1 MITSLDSIR
10 QGQSFPPFSEMPR
23 LDRYRVN
30 KQLFDNK
37 PQAVWVDLV
46 RRLEGDQGASLLL
59 ALNYPQRISKLWAD
73 MLFGETPRITV
84 YPETPENNTDI
95 AQMLLASDFWNV
107 SYQVALDVSRYGTGI
122 YKLWVDGTPKFQAIP
137 PHMWFP
143 VVNPNDINSVYAHII
158 AWISKGGELYGYGS
172 DEVLLM
178 EIHTAGKIEYR
189 AHKMQGGFIGEDITE
204 LVFDK
209 REEETGVDIPLI
221 FPVHNINA
229 SDTPIG
235 QDDYEAIE
243 PILYELDQR
252 LSQISRILN
261 KHSDPH
267 MAGPETALE
276 QDEMGRYVFRGG
288 AKYFP
293 LEPGDP
299 IPQYI
304 TWDGQLR
311 AAFDEIQFLV
321 EQLFVISEVSPV
333 LFGITQGSLRT
344 GAGLRK
350 ELIAPISKS
359 NRLRMR
365 FDPVIRNMLLTA
377 GTLWKKDWKE
387 INISWQEG
395 LPVNDLEQAQIY
407 TMLYN
412 AGLVSQET
420 AVKKLF
426 ALDSQ
431 TLNEELSRINEN
443 ATIKNEK
450 TKTLIDNKYGVAA
463 ESSLNAIQG
472 DGTLNKEL

>member
-1 MITSLDSIR
+1 MLTSLDAIT
-10 QGQSFPPFSEMPR
+10 QGQSFPPFSEFPR
-23 LDRYRVN
+23 LDRYRTN
-30 KQLFDNK
+30 KMLFDNK
-37 PQAVWVDLV
+37 AQAVWVDWA
-46 RRLEGDQGASLLL
+46 RRLEGDQGISMMI
-59 ALNYPQRISKLWAD
+59 ALNYPQRLSKLWAD

-84 YPETPENNTDI
+84 YPETQENVTDMTR
-95 AQMLLASDFWNV
+95 MLLASDFWNV

-122 YKLWVDGTPKFQAIP
+122 YKLWLDGVPRFQAIP

-143 VVNPNDINSVYAHII
+143 IINPNNMHEVVAHVI
-158 AWISKGGELYGYGS
+158 AWLSKDTDNSG
-172 DEVLLM
+172 DNTLLM
-178 EIHTAGKIEYR
+178 EIHTAGKIEYK
-189 AHKMQGGFIGEDITE
+189 AFKMHSGIISEEITD
-204 LVFDK
+204 LVYDK
-209 REEETGVDIPLI
+209 REEETGVPIPLI

-243 PILYELDQR
+243 PILYELNQR

-293 LEPGDP
+293 LEAGDP
-299 IPQYI
+299 MPQYI
-304 TWDGQLR
+304 TWDGKLQ
-311 AAFDEIQFLV
+311 AAFDEIKFLV

-333 LFGITQGSLRT
+333 LFGLSEGSLRT
-344 GAGLRK
+344 GASLRK

-377 GTLWKKDWKE
+377 GALWNKKWDE
-387 INISWQEG
+387 INVSWQEG
-395 LPVNDLEQAQIY
+395 LPINDLEQAQIY
-407 TMLYN
+407 TMLYKT
-412 AGLVSQET
+412 GLVSQET

-426 ALDSQ
+426 SLDSQ
-431 TLNEELSRINEN
+431 TLNEELSKINQS
-443 ATIKNEK
+443 ATVKK
-450 TKTLIDNKYGVAA
+450 GDAATLIDNKYGIAA
-463 ESSLNAIQG
+463 ESALNAVQG
-472 DGTLNKEL
+472 DGTLNTEI

>member
-1 MITSLDSIR
+1 MLTSLDVIS
-10 QGQSFPPFSEMPR
+10 QGQSFPPFTEFPR
-23 LDRYRVN
+23 LDRYRTN
-30 KQLFDNK
+30 KMLFDNK
-37 PQAVWVDLV
+37 AQAVWVDWA
-46 RRLEGDQGASLLL
+46 RRLEGDQGISMMI
-59 ALNYPQRISKLWAD
+59 ALNYPQRLSKLWAD

-84 YPETPENNTDI
+84 YPETQENVTDMTK
-95 AQMLLASDFWNV
+95 MLLASDFWNV

-122 YKLWVDGTPKFQAIP
+122 YKLWLDGMPRFQAIP

-143 VVNPNDINSVYAHII
+143 IVNSSNMHEVVAHVI
-158 AWISKGGELYGYGS
+158 AWLTKDNDRYG
-172 DEVLLM
+172 DNTLLM
-178 EIHTAGKIEYR
+178 EIHTAGKIEYK
-189 AHKMQGGFIGEDITE
+189 AFKMHSGIISEEITD
-204 LVFDK
+204 LVYDK
-209 REEETGVDIPLI
+209 REEETGVPIPLI

-243 PILYELDQR
+243 PILYELNQR

-293 LEPGDP
+293 LEAGDP
-299 IPQYI
+299 MPQYI
-304 TWDGQLR
+304 TWDGKLQ
-311 AAFDEIQFLV
+311 AAFDEIKFLV

-333 LFGITQGSLRT
+333 LFGLSEGSLRT
-344 GAGLRK
+344 GASLRK

-377 GTLWKKDWKE
+377 GTLWNKKWDE
-387 INISWQEG
+387 INVSWQEG
-395 LPVNDLEQAQIY
+395 LPINDLEQAQIY
-407 TMLYN
+407 TMLYKT
-412 AGLVSQET
+412 GLVSQET

-426 ALDSQ
+426 SLDSQ
-431 TLNEELSRINEN
+431 TLNEELAKINES
-443 ATIKNEK
+443 ASVKKGDAE
-450 TKTLIDNKYGVAA
+450 TLVDNKYGIAA
-463 ESSLNAIQG
+463 ESALNAVQG
-472 DGTLNKEL
+472 DGTLNTEI